1 MAKKPPPAPTVK
13 PKTVLLVS
21 GAEAR
26 SKLQDRIAKGREIRS
41 RPIRSHGDFS
51 PLQSEAVSWRKY
63 NFELL
68 RQLFSTTELATEYT
82 RSVFHPP
89 LVMYFDG
96 RGSGRNEL
104 ADLHTS
110 LDREVNCLGSIIDR
124 LELFPAPVGTAGALV
139 TTATPAVQAREFTH
153 VFLVHGRNEAAK
165 ESTARFLEKLG
176 ITAVILH
183 EQPNLGKT
191 LIEKLEHYGGVPFA
205 VVLLTPDDEGR
216 AKDGDTLN
224 PRARQNVVLELGYFV
239 GHLGRKRV
247 CALYRGGV
255 ELPSDYDGV
264 AWINMDGD
272 WRLFLARELRAAGF
286 DVDMNKVV

>member
-13 PKTVLLVS
+13 PKTELLVS

-26 SKLQDRIAKGREIRS
+26 SKLQDRIAKGRGLRS
-41 RPIRSHGDFS
+41 SQSRSPSDFAQ
-51 PLQSEAVSWRKY
+51 LNADVVGWRKY

-68 RQLFSTTELATEYT
+68 RQLFSTTDLATEYT
-82 RSVFHPP
+82 RSIFHPP
-89 LVMYFDG
+89 LVMSFAG
-96 RGSGRNEL
+96 RGSGRNDL

-110 LDREVNCLGSIIDR
+110 LDREVSCLDSIIER
-124 LELFPAPVGTAGALV
+124 LELYPAQPGSGAAPEV
-139 TTATPAVQAREFTH
+139 TETDTVQHVDFTH
-153 VFLVHGRNEAAK
+153 VFLVHGRDDGVKEA
-165 ESTARFLEKLG
+165 TARFLEKLG

-183 EQPNLGKT
+183 EQANLGKT
-191 LIEKLEHYGGVPFA
+191 LIEKLEHYGNVPFA

-216 AKDGDTLN
+216 AKGTEPLN

-239 GHLGRKRV
+239 GHLGRKHV
-247 CALYRGGV
+247 CALYKGGV

-272 WRLFLARELRAAGF
+272 WRLLLARELKAAGF
-286 DVDMNKVV
+286 SIDMNLAI